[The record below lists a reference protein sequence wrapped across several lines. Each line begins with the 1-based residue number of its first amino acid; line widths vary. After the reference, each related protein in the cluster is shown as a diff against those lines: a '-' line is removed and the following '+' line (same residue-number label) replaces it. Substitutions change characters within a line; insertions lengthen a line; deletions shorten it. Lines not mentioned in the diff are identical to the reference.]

1 MKVLEQTFIG
11 NYDKSGNNNFYQIKR
26 TDTVAMYKRE
36 PLDKKFITYE
46 VFVIKTRL
54 KGQSLPNGLFELEDR
69 ECYPGASSFGK
80 HAYCCLHECDADDRY
95 LELIK
100 KYSDKTQMTDVA
112 MVDTKSDTKQT
123 INTPTQLATT
133 SRSPV
138 ATTYVNVPVGKF
150 TIKML
155 IESSGIKQPKL
166 QIVLKQLIDDNII
179 KQIGTLHINGKRGKA
194 ANLYESI

>member
-1 MKVLEQTFIG
+1 
-11 NYDKSGNNNFYQIKR
+11 
-26 TDTVAMYKRE
+26 MYKRE
-36 PLDKKFITYE
+36 TLDEKFITYE

-100 KYSDKTQMTDVA
+100 KYTDKTQMTDVTV
-112 MVDTKSDTKQT
+112 VDTKSDTKQT
-123 INTPTQLATT
+123 INTPKPLATT
-133 SRSPV
+133 S
-138 ATTYVNVPVGKF
+138 VNVPVGKF
-150 TIKML
+150 TVKML

-166 QIVLKQLIDDNII
+166 QIVLKQLINDNII
-179 KQIGTLHINGKRGKA
+179 KQIGTLHINGKRGKS